1 MAGNNSYAHQLD
13 AKNRMRIPAKYR
25 AELGDGYTVTI
36 GTGGCL
42 AVYSAEQ
49 WEKMK
54 KMLSEVNP
62 YREKQVQ
69 TARFILYY
77 SWEAAEDNQGRI
89 LLPQNRRDYAKI
101 NKNVVVMKGPSNIEI
116 WSEEVLNDYF
126 KGVSFE
132 SLADAF
138 DGLKTE

>member
-1 MAGNNSYAHQLD
+1 
-13 AKNRMRIPAKYR
+13 
-25 AELGDGYTVTI
+25 
-36 GTGGCL
+36 
-42 AVYSAEQ
+42 
-49 WEKMK
+49 
-54 KMLSEVNP
+54 MLSEVNP

-89 LLPQNRRDYAKI
+89 LLPQNLRDYAKI

>member
-1 MAGNNSYAHQLD
+1 MWIRNN
-13 AKNRMRIPAKYR
+13 I
-25 AELGDGYTVTI
+25 
-36 GTGGCL
+36 
-42 AVYSAEQ
+42 
-49 WEKMK
+49 
-54 KMLSEVNP
+54 
-62 YREKQVQ
+62 
-69 TARFILYY
+69 FIL
-77 SWEAAEDNQGRI
+77 ST
-89 LLPQNRRDYAKI
+89 I